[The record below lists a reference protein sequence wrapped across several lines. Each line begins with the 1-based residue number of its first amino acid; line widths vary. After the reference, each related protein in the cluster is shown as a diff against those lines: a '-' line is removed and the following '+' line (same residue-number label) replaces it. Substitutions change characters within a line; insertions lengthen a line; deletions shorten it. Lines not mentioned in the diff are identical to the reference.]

1 MRQFE
6 EACMSNATMLNPGP
20 QGVKAKPVSKD
31 RTGQV
36 QSLVRALSILN
47 TLAESDDGLSLSDLA
62 LMVGLAP
69 STTHRLL
76 TTLQNERYVV
86 FDAERRVWNVGV
98 QAFETGNAFLK
109 SRDLVSL
116 ARPLMRRL
124 METSGETVNLGI
136 CDHGEI
142 IYLAQVECLK
152 LMRAITRPGGRVP
165 MHCSGIGKALLAW
178 VSEHEVNS
186 ILHARGLQRVTSTT
200 IVTPAK
206 LREDLVKTRQ
216 RGFSYDD
223 EENGVGLRC
232 VASVIFD
239 ENGLPLAGISLSG
252 PTARLKD
259 ERIQVL
265 GANVSEAAMAITLAM
280 GGKIPKDHPLT
291 LGLVNRP

>member
-1 MRQFE
+1 
-6 EACMSNATMLNPGP
+6 MSDVVMLNEGP
-20 QGVKAKPVSKD
+20 RAVQAKPAKKE

-36 QSLVRALSILN
+36 QSLSRALNILN
-47 TLAESDDGLSLSDLA
+47 TLAESDGGFSLSDLA
-62 LMVGLAP
+62 LTVGLAP

-98 QAFETGNAFLK
+98 QAFQTGNAFLK
-109 SRDLVSL
+109 TRDLVSL

-136 CDHGEI
+136 SDHGEV

-152 LMRAITRPGGRVP
+152 LMRAITHPGGRVP

-178 VSEHEVNS
+178 ISEREVNA
-186 ILHARGLQRVTSTT
+186 ILHGRGLQRITSTT
-200 IVTPAK
+200 IDTPAK
-206 LREDLVKTRQ
+206 LREDLEKIRI
-216 RGFSYDD
+216 RGFSFDD

-239 ENGLPLAGISLSG
+239 ENGQPLAGISLSG
-252 PTARLKD
+252 PTARIKD
-259 ERIQVL
+259 ERIQIL
-265 GANVSEAAMAITLAM
+265 GANVVETAVRITRAM
-280 GGKIPKDHPLT
+280 GGQMPKNHPLIM
-291 LGLVNRP
+291 N